1 MLRYAKDAD
10 AKDLSKAHLLDAGF
24 DLASPKKVICKPHKV
39 TLLDTGIHVDLS
51 SDELA
56 FIQPRSSTAGLGLFV
71 ITGTI
76 DAGYTGALK
85 IQIINLTDEDVVIEE
100 GQRVA
105 QIIVIANARAY
116 ESASL
121 VPLTTI
127 TDSNICKKDSRKIN
141 GFGSS
146 GR

>member
-1 MLRYAKDAD
+1 MQYAKDEG
-10 AKDLSKAHLLDAGF
+10 AKDLSKAHFLDAGF
-24 DLASPKKVICKPHKV
+24 DLASPKEVICKPHKV
-39 TLLDTGIHVDLS
+39 TLVDTGIHVDLS
-51 SDELA
+51 SDEFA

-76 DAGYTGALK
+76 DAGYTGSLK
-85 IQIINLTDEDVVIEE
+85 IQIINMTDEDVVIEE

-105 QIIVIANARAY
+105 QMIVIANARAY

-121 VPLTTI
+121 VPLSTI
-127 TDSNICKKDSRKIN
+127 TDSNFCKKDSRKIN

-146 GR
+146 GK